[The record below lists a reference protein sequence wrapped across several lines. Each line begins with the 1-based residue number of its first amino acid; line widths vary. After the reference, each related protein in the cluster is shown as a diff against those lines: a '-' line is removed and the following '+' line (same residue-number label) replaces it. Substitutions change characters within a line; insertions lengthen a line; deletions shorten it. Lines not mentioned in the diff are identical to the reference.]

1 MLTPFGVPL
10 KLNVIG
16 AVPVAVTWNVPP
28 APLVTVVLF
37 AEVIVGATGA
47 GSTVRVKFCAASGLI
62 PLVAVM
68 VKAYVFATTDAAI
81 VINPLAPFMLTP
93 VGAPLRLKVIGVVP
107 VAVTWNVPP
116 VPLIT
121 VVLFAEVIVGATGA
135 GSTVR
140 VKLCVASGLIPLV
153 AVIVKAYVFAATD
166 AAIVINPV
174 EPFMLT
180 PVGAPLKLKVI
191 GVVPLAVTWNVPPV
205 PLVTVVL
212 FAEVIVGATGAG
224 FTVRVKL

>member
-1 MLTPFGVPL
+1 MLTPVGAPL

-16 AVPVAVTWNVPP
+16 AVPVAVAWNVPP
-28 APLVTVVLF
+28 EPLVTVVLF

-47 GSTVRVKFCAASGLI
+47 GF
-62 PLVAVM
+62 
-68 VKAYVFATTDAAI
+68 
-81 VINPLAPFMLTP
+81 
-93 VGAPLRLKVIGVVP
+93 
-107 VAVTWNVPP
+107 
-116 VPLIT
+116 
-121 VVLFAEVIVGATGA
+121 
-135 GSTVR
+135 TVR

-153 AVIVKAYVFAATD
+153 AVMVKVYVFAATD

-180 PVGAPLKLKVI
+180 PFGAPFRLNVI
-191 GVVPLAVTWNVPPV
+191 GVVPVAVTWNVPPV